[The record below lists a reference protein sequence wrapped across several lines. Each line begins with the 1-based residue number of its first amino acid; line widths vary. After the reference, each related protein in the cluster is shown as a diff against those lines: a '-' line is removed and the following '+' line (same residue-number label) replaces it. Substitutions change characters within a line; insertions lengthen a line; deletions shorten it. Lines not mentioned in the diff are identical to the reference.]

1 MVVLSALFSPGPQP
15 TVWYCSYEDPYS
27 AWVFLV
33 QFNFPGKWIDAL
45 HPIDSV
51 CGLTIPEWDLDE
63 KGRADG
69 LMQGQATFKN
79 VLDRPFVRHPR
90 IKVIV

>member
-1 MVVLSALFSPGPQP
+1 MQR
-15 TVWYCSYEDPYS
+15 
-27 AWVFLV
+27 
-33 QFNFPGKWIDAL
+33 NAL